1 MCGQN
6 LLQRNSSHW
15 YEWYTEK
22 NRKRKM
28 CRGQTTL
35 GQKSE
40 KIKARTEITA
50 LKDSGHLPSQY
61 FHVPNSHSNSD
72 LELKTI
78 HFQWCCLTAPTIPV
92 FMEKGIVWLKEKQPT
107 SFESVPMVSCSEE
120 TCAKNYKRN
129 EKIFKD
135 IISKSQS
142 RNKQLFNDAVMRNW
156 QAWLDQQRLQWV

>member
-1 MCGQN
+1 MV
-6 LLQRNSSHW
+6 LLNS
-15 YEWYTEK
+15 T
-22 NRKRKM
+22 NNT
-28 CRGQTTL
+28 C
-35 GQKSE
+35 
-40 KIKARTEITA
+40 
-50 LKDSGHLPSQY
+50 
-61 FHVPNSHSNSD
+61 
-72 LELKTI
+72 
-78 HFQWCCLTAPTIPV
+78 

-107 SFESVPMVSCSEE
+107 SFESVPMVSYSEE

>member
-1 MCGQN
+1 
-6 LLQRNSSHW
+6 
-15 YEWYTEK
+15 
-22 NRKRKM
+22 M

-92 FMEKGIVWLKEKQPT
+92 LWKKTLYG
-107 SFESVPMVSCSEE
+107 
-120 TCAKNYKRN
+120 
-129 EKIFKD
+129 
-135 IISKSQS
+135 
-142 RNKQLFNDAVMRNW
+142 
-156 QAWLDQQRLQWV
+156 